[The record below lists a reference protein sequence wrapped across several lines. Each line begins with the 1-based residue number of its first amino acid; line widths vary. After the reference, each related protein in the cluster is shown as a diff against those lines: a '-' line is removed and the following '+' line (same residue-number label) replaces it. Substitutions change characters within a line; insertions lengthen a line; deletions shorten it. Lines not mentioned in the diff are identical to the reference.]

1 MYIKNQRFL
10 VLGISKSGTS
20 AAEYILKN
28 GGKCCFYEELSGERI
43 VAAEAKL
50 ISLGAEKLT
59 EESVDD
65 AIKISDAIII
75 SPGVPINH
83 EIAVKAKTEGKRII
97 GELEFAF
104 AALSPVIVAVTGTN
118 GKTTTVSLLDAM
130 FKRSGINSK
139 LVGNIGVPVSSV
151 IQESEKDCVFV
162 TEVSSFQL
170 ESVSDFKPHVSCIL
184 NIAPD
189 HLERHYT
196 MENYVFLKK
205 RIFKNQKESEY
216 AVLNFDDE
224 TVKSFYPEVK
234 AQTVWVSV
242 NQRVDGAYLEGETLF
257 YKGEAVASLSDLPLK
272 GRHNIYNALFAIAA
286 AKLFKIESDDIVYAL
301 NNFKGIPHR
310 NELVAE
316 INGVKYYD
324 DSKSTNTAA
333 AITAIK
339 TLSSPTVLILGGSEK
354 GEKYD
359 LLFTEIKSSP
369 VRHTVITGAS
379 RIHMAECAIRAG
391 VSFTVIG
398 GFENAVK
405 FASGIAQSGEC
416 VLLSPACAS
425 FDEFGGYGERGE
437 AFKKIL
443 SFGAEKENEK

>member
-1 MYIKNQRFL
+1 MYIKNQSFL

-28 GGKCCFYEELSGERI
+28 GGKCFFYEELSGER
-43 VAAEAKL
+43 VAAAEAKL
-50 ISLGAEKLT
+50 IESGAKKLNK
-59 EESVDD
+59 EMIED
-65 AIKISDAIII
+65 AIKIADAVII
-75 SPGVPINH
+75 SPGIPINH
-83 EIAVKAKTEGKRII
+83 EVAVKAKAAGKRII

-118 GKTTTVSLLDAM
+118 GKTTTVSLINAI
-130 FKRSGINSK
+130 FKQSCKNCK

-151 IQESEKDCVFV
+151 INAAEKDCLYV

-224 TVKSFYPEVK
+224 IVKSFYSEIK
-234 AQTVWVSV
+234 AQTIWVSAK
-242 NQRVDGAYLEGETLF
+242 QRVDGAYLEGETLF
-257 YKGEAVASLSDLPLK
+257 YKGEAVAGLSDLPLK
-272 GRHNIYNALFAIAA
+272 GGHNIYNALFAIAA
-286 AKLFKIESDDIVYAL
+286 AKLFNIKNEDIISAL

-310 NELVAE
+310 NELIAE
-316 INGVKYYD
+316 INGIKYYD

-333 AITAIK
+333 AVTAIK
-339 TLSSPTVLILGGSEK
+339 TLSSSAVLILGGSEK

-359 LLFTEIKSSP
+359 SLFTEIKNSP

-379 RIHMAECAIRAG
+379 KIHMAECAMQSG
-391 VSFTVIG
+391 VSFTVIN
-398 GFENAVK
+398 GFKNAVE
-405 FASGIAQSGEC
+405 FASLIARSGEI

-425 FDEFGGYGERGE
+425 FDEFGGYAERGE
-437 AFKKIL
+437 AFKNIVL
-443 SFGAEKENEK
+443 ASAESENEK